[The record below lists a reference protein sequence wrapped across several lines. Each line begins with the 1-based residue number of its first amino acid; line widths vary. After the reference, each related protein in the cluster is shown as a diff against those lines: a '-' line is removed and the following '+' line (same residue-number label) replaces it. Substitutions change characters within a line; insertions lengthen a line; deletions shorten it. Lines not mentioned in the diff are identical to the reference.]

1 MYQRILVAAD
11 GSPWSDAAL
20 AYAIRLA
27 SSLSAELRIL
37 TVPTTPIT
45 YAVPDMM
52 GSSDVVL
59 ETVERQSKDL
69 LAHAAAH
76 AERVGVPYEILST
89 WGSVPETILRTAEE
103 QECDV
108 ILLGSRMMT
117 GWKRLMIGNISN
129 MVIAKAHQP
138 VLVVKQPQDSGEMPL
153 PWRRLLVA
161 TGGSP
166 WSDAA
171 VDHALTLAQA
181 EGLTVHILYVEPGK
195 TRHPREVVVATSEGK
210 NVLALAEARAVTA
223 GVDYA
228 TELAYG
234 HPVEVILDTA
244 RRYACDMILLGSRGL
259 RGWKR
264 VMLGSVS
271 NAVAAKA
278 SHPVLIIKRFFAE

>member
-27 SSLSAELRIL
+27 SSLDAELRIL
-37 TVPTTPIT
+37 TVPTSPIT

-59 ETVERQSKDL
+59 ETVEQQGDDL
-69 LAHAAAH
+69 LAHAAAQ
-76 AERVGVPYEILST
+76 ADRVGVPYELIST
-89 WGSVPETILRTAEE
+89 WGNVPETILRTADQ

-108 ILLGSRMMT
+108 ILLGSRAMT
-117 GWKRLMIGNISN
+117 GWKRLMIGSISN
-129 MVIAKAHQP
+129 AVIAKSPQP
-138 VLVVKQPQDSGEMPL
+138 VLVVKQPQRLAEVRI
-153 PWRRLLVA
+153 PWRRILVA

-171 VDHALTLAQA
+171 IDHALSLAQA
-181 EGLTVHILYVEPGK
+181 EGLAVYILYVEPGK
-195 TRHPREVVVATSEGK
+195 KRYPREAAVATSEGK

-223 GVDYA
+223 GVDYE

-244 RRYACDMILLGSRGL
+244 TRDACDVILLGSRGL

-271 NAVAAKA
+271 NAIAAKA
-278 SHPVLIIKRFFAE
+278 PQPVLVVKRFFAE